1 MGDRIAVWTAHH
13 PAYAPW
19 GCAAAPFLFK
29 FALSPAQTF
38 LGCHSLNRLFS
49 HSFRILFLS
58 TATKACLES
67 LLPYSLSYPSAH
79 TAHSLLAVSLFPCPQ
94 HPALLYVISLGIMAC
109 CKNKMQWCAHGVC
122 SSRQKAK
129 QWNILFC
136 GPITRPWKQSKGEY
150 KQFLWAYSLNYYTA
164 YCKQCSVSNQQCT
177 GYTSER
183 KWWSLEGFQHRK
195 WNSAEQSPMFWGVL
209 YQKEREDKNCFS
221 CKAPE
226 KVMQQSTA

>member
-67 LLPYSLSYPSAH
+67 LLPYSLSYPSEH

-136 GPITRPWKQSKGEY
+136 GPITRPWKQSRVQAVPVSILIKLLHSLLQAVFSIKSTVHRLHKWKEVMKFRGLPAQ
-150 KQFLWAYSLNYYTA
+150 KVKFGWAVTN
-164 YCKQCSVSNQQCT
+164 
-177 GYTSER
+177 
-183 KWWSLEGFQHRK
+183 
-195 WNSAEQSPMFWGVL
+195 VL
-209 YQKEREDKNCFS
+209 RCALPEREGRQELFFL
-221 CKAPE
+221 
-226 KVMQQSTA
+226 